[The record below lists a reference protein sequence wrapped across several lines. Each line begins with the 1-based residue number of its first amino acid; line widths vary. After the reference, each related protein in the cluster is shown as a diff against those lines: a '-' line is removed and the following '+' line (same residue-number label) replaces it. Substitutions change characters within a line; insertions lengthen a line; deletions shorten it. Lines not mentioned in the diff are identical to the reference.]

1 MNATSLPRQRVYA
14 CSALLLWL
22 LAPAV
27 GFADDA
33 QCTTRVGQRLASL
46 SPGAAVALGRA
57 EVEGPF
63 NDVARRFGLHRTG
76 PQARDYSLRMA
87 WAPDRRRALYLG
99 ANHGRPHRLNDVW
112 EFDLCQLRWTLLYAP
127 DNPRDYAGLGKDS
140 SDVVL
145 EDGALRT
152 RRGGPAV
159 IGHTWSGLTYDS
171 DRKQLLWMNA
181 WITDRAK
188 AARSIGADPEQL
200 AGGPPLWSFDPE
212 TRQWQRL
219 ESKGTAPRSM
229 LGGLLQHVP
238 LLGGTIWHSNNWQ
251 MRGTWLYRASSSTWQ
266 NLEPNA
272 DTGDFSSQAP
282 TREQLAYLDT
292 RRQVLVAQHE
302 ADTYELD
309 LESLTWRMVLSKP
322 PGAEAWPQGHDA
334 SAVMYFHPVS
344 GHGLLLDYRSN
355 RLWAYDPVGPAWRM
369 LEPRG
374 PGMPQGQRRLAYV
387 DEALGIFV
395 VIDDR
400 EVWAYRYDG

>member
-1 MNATSLPRQRVYA
+1 M
-14 CSALLLWL
+14 ALVEALVV
-22 LAPAV
+22 AGARTEEE
-27 GFADDA
+27 GSKA
-33 QCTTRVGQRLASL
+33 G
-46 SPGAAVALGRA
+46 PGV
-57 EVEGPF
+57 
-63 NDVARRFGLHRTG
+63 
-76 PQARDYSLRMA
+76 
-87 WAPDRRRALYLG
+87 
-99 ANHGRPHRLNDVW
+99 
-112 EFDLCQLRWTLLYAP
+112 
-127 DNPRDYAGLGKDS
+127 
-140 SDVVL
+140 
-145 EDGALRT
+145 
-152 RRGGPAV
+152 
-159 IGHTWSGLTYDS
+159 
-171 DRKQLLWMNA
+171 
-181 WITDRAK
+181 
-188 AARSIGADPEQL
+188 
-200 AGGPPLWSFDPE
+200 GGPPSRRWPLEVVRIAARFFQKDLMEPARLSRLLHSLKQARRDSPLLGYL
-212 TRQWQRL
+212 QRL